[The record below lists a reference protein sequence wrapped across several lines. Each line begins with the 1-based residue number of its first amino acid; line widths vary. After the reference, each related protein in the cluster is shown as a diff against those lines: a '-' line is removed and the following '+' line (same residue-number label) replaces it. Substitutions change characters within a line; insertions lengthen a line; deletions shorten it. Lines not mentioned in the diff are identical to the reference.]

1 MRNPLAVL
9 RRRRRRSGGNLLVA
23 APLVVGAAIGSL
35 RLPPHPVQQFPA
47 ARPEAPAARPNP
59 AASVARV
66 HAVPPSEPLHDA
78 SSVLAALRGRVA
90 AADHRVPAAEVERW
104 MLRLATEERRREG
117 LEAGLARMG
126 RFEPL
131 VREALRAEG
140 LPEELIYLP
149 LVESAFKERAVSH
162 AGAAGLWQFMA
173 PTARHYGLEV
183 SEWVD
188 ERRDPVRS
196 TGAAARH
203 LRDLHRQFG
212 AWHLALAAYNA
223 GGPRVDRALRR
234 YARGERGDERLYW
247 QVRAHLPRETR
258 TYVPLFLATAELAR
272 NPAHFGLTPDRDA
285 PLVYREVRVPGSVSL
300 ETVSRAHRVPVEDV
314 RRLNPHLVRGSTPPG
329 RSWAVRLPA
338 ITPFSPSEAPR

>member
-1 MRNPLAVL
+1 MNPLPVVRRC
-9 RRRRRRSGGNLLVA
+9 RRRAGGSLLVA
-23 APLVVGAAIGSL
+23 APLALGAAIGSL
-35 RLPPHPVQQFPA
+35 RLPLPA
-47 ARPEAPAARPNP
+47 AQHLPPPPSEAPAPRPEP
-59 AASVARV
+59 AAPVAE
-66 HAVPPSEPLHDA
+66 ADAAPPSEPLHDA
-78 SSVLAALRGRVA
+78 SSALAALRGRVA
-90 AADHRVPAAEVERW
+90 AADQRVPAAEVERW
-104 MLRLATEERRREG
+104 MLRLATQARRREA

-131 VREALRAEG
+131 IREALRAEG
-140 LPEELIYLP
+140 LPEELLYLP
-149 LVESAFKERAVSH
+149 LVESAFQERAVSH
-162 AGAAGLWQFMA
+162 AGAVGLWQFMA
-173 PTARHYGLEV
+173 PTARDYGLEV

-223 GGPRVDRALRR
+223 GGPRVDRLLRR

-247 QVRAHLPRETR
+247 QVRPHLPRETR

-272 NPAHFGLTPDRDA
+272 NPAHYGLTPDRDA
-285 PLVYREVRVPGSVSL
+285 PLVYREVRVPGAVTL
-300 ETVSRAHRVPVEDV
+300 EAVSRAHGVPVEDV

-338 ITPFSPSEAPR
+338 PTPLSPAEAQR